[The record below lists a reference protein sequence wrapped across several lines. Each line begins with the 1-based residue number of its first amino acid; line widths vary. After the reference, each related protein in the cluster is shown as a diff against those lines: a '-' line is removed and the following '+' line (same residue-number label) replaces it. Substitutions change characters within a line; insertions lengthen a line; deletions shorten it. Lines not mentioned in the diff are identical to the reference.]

1 MRAIG
6 VATVSLVILWSSS
19 GIKCDRPPRLG
30 VGTLFAS
37 RSSDA
42 HVFLAPVVEEAFR
55 IGDWLALIKF
65 VFIVV
70 AGRCKAG
77 ELCTSSQQNPGA
89 VNQPRD
95 QHVERN

>member
-1 MRAIG
+1 M
-6 VATVSLVILWSSS
+6 
-19 GIKCDRPPRLG
+19 
-30 VGTLFAS
+30 LFAS

-42 HVFLAPVVEEAFR
+42 HVFLARSGIEEAVFR

-77 ELCTSSQQNPGA
+77 ELCTSSQQNAGA